1 MSQCHLIQTVI
12 LAFHILQS
20 PLHLENVC
28 RSVTPNPTGSSLYPD
43 NVRHFIPPNST
54 NSTLYP
60 GNVSRPF
67 IPTPNSQLQ
76 FYVFALCFSSYI
88 SPPPPPLPNLQ
99 LYAFNLTTSV
109 ILSSKSYRFMHHPD
123 SVWLI
128 DCLRTKGWLAKL
140 LIGPPLPPPPRS
152 SV

>member
-1 MSQCHLIQTVI
+1 MVDWAQFTNHLTLISLPVHPADSSLHPDNVTMSSYSNFVI
-12 LAFHILQS
+12 LALHILQS
-20 PLHLENVC
+20 PLNLENVC

-88 SPPPPPLPNLQ
+88 SPPPPPTPPT
-99 LYAFNLTTSV
+99 Y
-109 ILSSKSYRFMHHPD
+109 SYMP
-123 SVWLI
+123 S
-128 DCLRTKGWLAKL
+128 T
-140 LIGPPLPPPPRS
+140 
-152 SV
+152 